1 MNTCLMTG
9 LGELTKFILLLNSNI
24 FAPSLL
30 MWLMPVLV
38 VLFAALEYGMFLLF
52 NQYGHPWKEILT
64 AALKV
69 QNKLINL
76 APKY

>member
-1 MNTCLMTG
+1 
-9 LGELTKFILLLNSNI
+9 
-24 FAPSLL
+24 

-38 VLFAALEYGMFLLF
+38 VLFAALEYGMFLLY

-69 QNKLINL
+69 ENKLINL